1 MSKPSFSNEILS
13 YDITEKECEFSF
25 RMIYYSGLGFFR
37 KKPISS
43 RTPGRNWKKLEESG
57 LFRKK
62 VEEIGIK

>member
-1 MSKPSFSNEILS
+1 MQKQSHSICYTGVKVI
-13 YDITEKECEFSF
+13 KETKLNAF
-25 RMIYYSGLGFFR
+25 ISGLGFFR

>member
-1 MSKPSFSNEILS
+1 MIHQQKGKKLNFTISFVTLCN
-13 YDITEKECEFSF
+13 
-25 RMIYYSGLGFFR
+25 IYRNGAGLGFFR